1 MKNASSEELEAMEPE
16 RITQLLTTSTESV
29 EMTIA
34 TSPPPAPASSE
45 NGAQRQHTK
54 KSVSSSF
61 QSLKM
66 FQRIRGKP
74 KYRDKSQKTAFI
86 ESVSI
91 TPKIAHMNLNEEKDA
106 APILHQNSLVE
117 TNSISRSSSID
128 QTVTSPSFFSSETF
142 FKKTD
147 FEISTWSETIQS
159 TESLSLGFIS
169 IMAATVVI
177 HPILFVTG
185 AATAVW
191 AVGMLHAAEKGYKF
205 FSEHQIHNMF
215 WDDPEEP
222 VLTENLCTHPA
233 IANTPPRVKKILSVN
248 DKEDANSTT
257 RYIGPATPVKTPT
270 RHDNTHEKNHV
281 RVIDDEIQS
290 HFPSLEHTVVSD
302 IEFPGLNALEFF
314 SVFLAD
320 DAPYSFKEFQ
330 QTRGDVDVVYG
341 NWDRIRKDSVSFL
354 PEARLKNA
362 SINLPTCSQRER
374 VCTFKTLTN
383 SYFGPAY
390 ANAKKTQRVC
400 KFSTRLVIIE
410 SKTELSAIPYSDR
423 FYVVERWVVEAV
435 KHDPSSP
442 MIYTSTLSVSVEVIV
457 LRDCTWER
465 QIKSKTIST
474 MTSMI
479 VKWVESATKALD
491 LTIQRKLERMRC
503 FTDKSMISYK
513 SDSVGP
519 TQITPLDHSSVSSH
533 VNFPR
538 QSEQILMNMHQRQLQ
553 LLEEKIMSGDLEWC
567 SIETKHSEDAGAD
580 QAFAEVINPMGNAL
594 HFSSEE
600 DDRPLEIAIRP
611 ARKKKSKRM
620 LFRWKKK

>member
-1 MKNASSEELEAMEPE
+1 MTN
-16 RITQLLTTSTESV
+16 LTTSTESV
-29 EMTIA
+29 EMTI
-34 TSPPPAPASSE
+34 TSPPPSPPASLE
-45 NGAQRQHTK
+45 NSSQRRK
-54 KSVSSSF
+54 KKVTSSF
-61 QSLKM
+61 SNLKM
-66 FQRIRGKP
+66 FPKIRRKP
-74 KYRDKSQKTAFI
+74 KERDDSQKSEFL
-86 ESVSI
+86 ESISI
-91 TPKIAHMNLNEEKDA
+91 TPKIVHLSLNNEEDA
-106 APILHQNSLVE
+106 TTTLQDE

-128 QTVTSPSFFSSETF
+128 QTITSSSFFSSETF
-142 FKKTD
+142 FKRTD

-191 AVGMLHAAEKGYKF
+191 AVGMLHAVEKGYQF
-205 FSEHQIHNMF
+205 FSENQIQNMF

-222 VLTENLCTHPA
+222 IFTQNPCTRSA
-233 IANTPPRVKKILSVN
+233 ITNTPQRNKRNSSAN
-248 DKEDANSTT
+248 NEDANSTT
-257 RYIGPATPVKTPT
+257 SYTGPLTPVKTPSKHNILQG
-270 RHDNTHEKNHV
+270 RNHV
-281 RVIDDEIQS
+281 MAMDDAIQT

-302 IEFPGLNALEFF
+302 VEFPGLNALEFF

-320 DAPYSFKEFQ
+320 DAPYSFREFQ

-354 PEARLKNA
+354 PEARLKDA
-362 SINLPTCSQRER
+362 YSKLPTCSQRER

-400 KFSTRLVIIE
+400 KFSTRLVIVE

-423 FYVVERWVVEAV
+423 FFVVERWVVEAI

-442 MIYTSTLSVSVEVIV
+442 MIYTSTLSVSVEIIV

-479 VKWVESATKALD
+479 VKWVENATKALD

-503 FTDKSMISYK
+503 YTDKSMISYI
-513 SDSVGP
+513 SDSIGP
-519 TQITPLDHSSVSSH
+519 SPMTHLDHGSVSSQMH
-533 VNFPR
+533 SPR
-538 QSEQILMNMHQRQLQ
+538 QSEQILMNMHQRQLK
-553 LLEEKIMSGDLEWC
+553 LLEEKIMTGDLEWC
-567 SIETKHSEDAGAD
+567 SIETKHSEEAGAD
-580 QAFAEVINPMGNAL
+580 QAFAEVVNPMGHAL
-594 HFSSEE
+594 HFSPKE
-600 DDRPLEIAIRP
+600 DDRPLEIAIHP
-611 ARKKKSKRM
+611 GRKKKSKRTF
-620 LFRWKKK
+620 FRRKK